1 MSLIAIHP
9 GEHLAIELD
18 ELGMSAADFARKLD
32 VPGNRISEFLT
43 GKHALDVN
51 MASRLASFF
60 GTSEKFWLNL
70 QGLYDARITK

>member
-9 GEHLAIELD
+9 GVHLAIELD
-18 ELGMSAADFARKLD
+18 ELGMSAAEFGCKLD
-32 VPGNRISEFLT
+32 MPGNRISAFLT
-43 GKHALDVN
+43 GKHALDVDL
-51 MASRLASFF
+51 ASRLASFF